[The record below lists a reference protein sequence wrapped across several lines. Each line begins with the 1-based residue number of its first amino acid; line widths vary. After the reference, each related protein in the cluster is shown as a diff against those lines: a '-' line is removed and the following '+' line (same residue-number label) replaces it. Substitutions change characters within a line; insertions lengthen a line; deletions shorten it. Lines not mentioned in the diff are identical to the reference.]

1 MRKFIERFYTI
12 LVFLFL
18 YAPIVVMIVF
28 SFNDS
33 KLRGR
38 WVGFTTDWYVDLFSN
53 PEIIGAVRTTLIV
66 AVAATIIATIIG
78 TLSAIGISELRGKRK
93 NMILNINY
101 LPVLNPDIITAISLM
116 GLYGFLR
123 MELGYITMI
132 LSHIMFCIPYVVLT
146 VLPAVEAMDKN
157 IIEAALDLGATPS
170 YAIRKVLIPNIKNGI
185 LAGALISFTLSI
197 DDFAIS
203 YFTSGNGVSNLSMT
217 IYGMARRG
225 INPSINALSAI
236 IFVIV
241 FIFLFLQNRKAIF
254 GKNKENPSFMP
265 A

>member
-1 MRKFIERFYTI
+1 MRKFSERLYTI
-12 LVFLFL
+12 IVFIFL

-38 WVGFTTDWYVDLFSN
+38 WVGFTTDWYKELFSD
-53 PEIIGAVRTTLIV
+53 PEIISAVRTTLIV
-66 AVAATIIATIIG
+66 AVVATIIATFIG
-78 TLSAIGISELRGKRK
+78 TLSAIGISELRGRKK
-93 NMILNINY
+93 NMVLNINY

-116 GLYGFLR
+116 GLYGFLKLN
-123 MELGYITMI
+123 LGYITLI
-132 LSHIMFCIPYVVLT
+132 LSHVMFCIPYVVLT
-146 VLPAVEAMDKN
+146 VLPAVESMDKN

-170 YAIRKVLIPNIKNGI
+170 YAVRKVLIPNIKNGI
-185 LAGALISFTLSI
+185 FAGALISFTLSL

-217 IYGMARRG
+217 IYSMARRG

-236 IFVIV
+236 IFVVV
-241 FIFLFLQNRKAIF
+241 FIFLLIQNRKVF
-254 GKNKENPSFMP
+254 MGKEKNPTSFMP
-265 A
+265 

>member
-1 MRKFIERFYTI
+1 MRKFLEKFYTI
-12 LVFLFL
+12 LVFIFL
-18 YAPIVVMIVF
+18 YAPIIVMIIF

-38 WVGFTTDWYVDLFSN
+38 WVGFTSNWYKELFSN
-53 PEIIGAVRTTLIV
+53 PEIISAVKTTLIV
-66 AVAATIIATIIG
+66 AVVATVIATFIG
-78 TLSAIGISELRGKRK
+78 TLSAIGISELRGKKR

-116 GLYGFLR
+116 GLYGFLKLN
-123 MELGYITMI
+123 LGYITLI
-132 LSHIMFCIPYVVLT
+132 LSHVMFCIPYVVLT

-170 YAIRKVLIPNIKNGI
+170 YAVRKVLIPNIKNGI
-185 LAGALISFTLSI
+185 FAGALISFTLSL

-217 IYGMARRG
+217 IYAMARRG
-225 INPSINALSAI
+225 INPSINALSTI
-236 IFVIV
+236 IFVVV
-241 FIFLFLQNRKAIF
+241 FIFLLIQNRKVLFIKE
-254 GKNKENPSFMP
+254 KNSTSFMP
-265 A
+265 

>member
-1 MRKFIERFYTI
+1 MRKFLEKFYTI
-12 LVFLFL
+12 LVFIFL
-18 YAPIVVMIVF
+18 YAPIIVMIIF

-38 WVGFTTDWYVDLFSN
+38 WVGFTSNWYKELFSN
-53 PEIIGAVRTTLIV
+53 PEIISAVKTTLIV
-66 AVAATIIATIIG
+66 AVVATVIATFIG
-78 TLSAIGISELRGKRK
+78 TLSAIGISELRGKKR
-93 NMILNINY
+93 NMVLNINY

-116 GLYGFLR
+116 GLYGFLKLN
-123 MELGYITMI
+123 LGYITLI
-132 LSHIMFCIPYVVLT
+132 FSHVMFCIPYVVLT

-170 YAIRKVLIPNIKNGI
+170 YAVRKVLIPNIKNGI
-185 LAGALISFTLSI
+185 FAGALISFTLSL

-217 IYGMARRG
+217 IYAMARRG
-225 INPSINALSAI
+225 INPSINALSTI
-236 IFVIV
+236 IFVVV
-241 FIFLFLQNRKAIF
+241 FIFLLIQNRKVLFIKE
-254 GKNKENPSFMP
+254 KNPTSFM

>member
-1 MRKFIERFYTI
+1 MRKFLERLYTI
-12 LVFLFL
+12 IVFIFL

-38 WVGFTTDWYVDLFSN
+38 WVGFTTDWYKELFSN
-53 PEIIGAVRTTLIV
+53 PEIISAVRTTLIV
-66 AVAATIIATIIG
+66 AVVATIIATIIG
-78 TLSAIGISELRGKRK
+78 TLSAIGISELRGRKK
-93 NMILNINY
+93 NMVLNINY

-116 GLYGFLR
+116 GLYGFLKLN
-123 MELGYITMI
+123 LGYITLI
-132 LSHIMFCIPYVVLT
+132 LSHVMFCIPYVVLT
-146 VLPAVEAMDKN
+146 VLPAVESMDKN

-170 YAIRKVLIPNIKNGI
+170 YAVRKVLIPNIKNGI
-185 LAGALISFTLSI
+185 FAGALISFTLSL

-217 IYGMARRG
+217 IYAMARRG

-236 IFVIV
+236 IFVVV
-241 FIFLFLQNRKAIF
+241 FIFLLIQNRKVLM
-254 GKNKENPSFMP
+254 GEKKNPTSFMP
-265 A
+265 

>member
-1 MRKFIERFYTI
+1 MRKFLERLYTVI
-12 LVFLFL
+12 VFIFL

-38 WVGFTTDWYVDLFSN
+38 WVGFTTDWYKELFSN
-53 PEIIGAVRTTLIV
+53 PEIISAVRTTLIV
-66 AVAATIIATIIG
+66 AVVATIIATIIG
-78 TLSAIGISELRGKRK
+78 TLSAIGISELCGRKK
-93 NMILNINY
+93 NMVLNVNY

-116 GLYGFLR
+116 GLYGFLKLN
-123 MELGYITMI
+123 LGYITLI
-132 LSHIMFCIPYVVLT
+132 LSHVMFCIPYVVLT
-146 VLPAVEAMDKN
+146 VLPTVETMDKN

-170 YAIRKVLIPNIKNGI
+170 YAVRKVLIPNIKNGI
-185 LAGALISFTLSI
+185 FAGALISFTLSL

-217 IYGMARRG
+217 IYAMARRG

-236 IFVIV
+236 IFVVV
-241 FIFLFLQNRKAIF
+241 FIFLLIQNRKVIF
-254 GKNKENPSFMP
+254 GKEKNSTSFMP
-265 A
+265 

>member
-1 MRKFIERFYTI
+1 MRKFLEFYTI
-12 LVFLFL
+12 LVFIFL
-18 YAPIVVMIVF
+18 YAPIIVMIIF

-38 WVGFTTDWYVDLFSN
+38 WVGFTSNWYKELFLN
-53 PEIIGAVRTTLIV
+53 PEIISAVKTTLIV
-66 AVAATIIATIIG
+66 AVVATVIATFIG
-78 TLSAIGISELRGKRK
+78 TLSAIGISELRGKKR
-93 NMILNINY
+93 NMVLNINY

-116 GLYGFLR
+116 GLYGFLKLN
-123 MELGYITMI
+123 LGYITLI
-132 LSHIMFCIPYVVLT
+132 LSHVMFCIPYVVLT

-170 YAIRKVLIPNIKNGI
+170 YAVRKVLIPNIKNGI
-185 LAGALISFTLSI
+185 FAGALISFTLSL

-217 IYGMARRG
+217 IYAMARRG
-225 INPSINALSAI
+225 INPSINALSTI
-236 IFVIV
+236 IFVVV
-241 FIFLFLQNRKAIF
+241 FIFLLIQNRKVLFIKE
-254 GKNKENPSFMP
+254 KNPTSFM

>member
-1 MRKFIERFYTI
+1 MRKIIDRIYTI
-12 LVFLFL
+12 LVFVFL

-33 KLRGR
+33 KLRGK
-38 WVGFTTDWYVDLFSN
+38 WAGFTTKWYVELFEN
-53 PEIIGAVRTTLIV
+53 PEIISAVRTTLIV
-66 AVAATIIATIIG
+66 AIVATIVASFIG
-78 TLSAIGISELRGKRK
+78 TLSAIGISELRGRK
-93 NMILNINY
+93 KDMVLNINY

-116 GLYGFLR
+116 GLYGFLKLQ
-123 MELGYITMI
+123 LGYITMI

-146 VLPAVEAMDKN
+146 VLPAVESMDKN

-170 YAIRKVLIPNIKNGI
+170 YAVRNVLIPNIKNGI

-203 YFTSGNGVSNLSMT
+203 YFTTGNGVSNLSMT

-225 INPSINALSAI
+225 INPAINALSAI
-236 IFVIV
+236 IFVVV
-241 FIFLFLQNRKAIF
+241 FIFLLIQNRKVIF
-254 GKNKENPSFMP
+254 GKEKNPTTFMH
-265 A
+265 

>member
-1 MRKFIERFYTI
+1 MRKFLERLYTI
-12 LVFLFL
+12 IVFLFL

-38 WVGFTTDWYVDLFSN
+38 WVGFTTDWYKELFSN
-53 PEIIGAVRTTLIV
+53 PEIISAVKTTLIV
-66 AVAATIIATIIG
+66 AVVATIVATIIG
-78 TLSAIGISELRGKRK
+78 TLSAIGISELRGRK
-93 NMILNINY
+93 KNAILSINY

-116 GLYGFLR
+116 GLYGFLKLN
-123 MELGYITMI
+123 LGYITLI
-132 LSHIMFCIPYVVLT
+132 LSHVMFCIPYVVLT
-146 VLPAVEAMDKN
+146 VLPAVESMDKN

-170 YAIRKVLIPNIKNGI
+170 YAVRKVLIPNIKNGI
-185 LAGALISFTLSI
+185 FAGALISFTLSL

-217 IYGMARRG
+217 IYAMARRG

-236 IFVIV
+236 IFVVV
-241 FIFLFLQNRKAIF
+241 FIFLLIQNRKVIF
-254 GKNKENPSFMP
+254 GKEENPTTFMH
-265 A
+265 

>member
-1 MRKFIERFYTI
+1 MRKLIERIYI
-12 LVFLFL
+12 ALVFMFL

-33 KLRGR
+33 KLRGS
-38 WVGFTTDWYVDLFSN
+38 WAGFTTKWYVELFEN
-53 PEIIGAVRTTLIV
+53 PEIISSVRTTLIV
-66 AVAATIIATIIG
+66 AVIATIVASFIG
-78 TLSAIGISELRGKRK
+78 TLSAIGISELAGKRK
-93 NMILNINY
+93 SMILNVNY
-101 LPVLNPDIITAISLM
+101 LPILNPDIITAISLM
-116 GLYGFLR
+116 GLYGFARLK
-123 MELGYITMI
+123 LGYITMV

-146 VLPAVEAMDKN
+146 VLPAVETMDKN

-170 YAIRKVLIPNIKNGI
+170 YAVFKVLIPNIKNAI

-203 YFTSGNGVSNLSMT
+203 YFTTGNGVSNLSMS

-225 INPSINALSAI
+225 INPAINALSAI

-241 FIFLFLQNRKAIF
+241 FIFLLVQNRKIIL
-254 GKNKENPSFMP
+254 KKLR
-265 A
+265 

>member
-1 MRKFIERFYTI
+1 MRKIIDRIYTI
-12 LVFLFL
+12 LVFVFL

-28 SFNDS
+28 SFNDI
-33 KLRGR
+33 KLRGK
-38 WVGFTTDWYVDLFSN
+38 WAGFTTKWYVELFEN
-53 PEIIGAVRTTLIV
+53 PEIISAVRTTLIV
-66 AVAATIIATIIG
+66 AIVATIVASFIG
-78 TLSAIGISELRGKRK
+78 TLSAIGISELRGRK
-93 NMILNINY
+93 KDMVLNINY

-116 GLYGFLR
+116 GLYGFLKLQ
-123 MELGYITMI
+123 LGYITMI

-146 VLPAVEAMDKN
+146 VLPAVESMDKN

-170 YAIRKVLIPNIKNGI
+170 YAVRNVLIPNIKNGI

-203 YFTSGNGVSNLSMT
+203 YFTTGNGVSNLSMT

-225 INPSINALSAI
+225 INPAINALSAI

-241 FIFLFLQNRKAIF
+241 FIFLLLKNRKIIF
-254 GKNKENPSFMP
+254 EKEEPKTNFLS
-265 A
+265 

>member
-1 MRKFIERFYTI
+1 MRKFLEKFYTI
-12 LVFLFL
+12 LVFIFL
-18 YAPIVVMIVF
+18 YAPIIVMIIF

-38 WVGFTTDWYVDLFSN
+38 WVGFTSNWYKELFSN
-53 PEIIGAVRTTLIV
+53 PEIISAVKTTLIV
-66 AVAATIIATIIG
+66 AVVATAIATFIG
-78 TLSAIGISELRGKRK
+78 TLSAIGISELRGKKR
-93 NMILNINY
+93 NMVLNINY

-116 GLYGFLR
+116 GLYGFLKLN
-123 MELGYITMI
+123 LGYITLI
-132 LSHIMFCIPYVVLT
+132 LSHVMFCIPYVVLT

-170 YAIRKVLIPNIKNGI
+170 YAVRKVLIPNIKNGI
-185 LAGALISFTLSI
+185 FAGALISFTLSL

-217 IYGMARRG
+217 IYAMARRG
-225 INPSINALSAI
+225 INPSINALSTI
-236 IFVIV
+236 IFVVV
-241 FIFLFLQNRKAIF
+241 FIFLLIQNRKVLFIKE
-254 GKNKENPSFMP
+254 KNPTSFM

>member
-1 MRKFIERFYTI
+1 MRKLIERIYI
-12 LVFLFL
+12 ALVFMFL

-33 KLRGR
+33 KLRGS
-38 WVGFTTDWYVDLFSN
+38 WAGFTTKWYVELFEN
-53 PEIIGAVRTTLIV
+53 PEIISSVRTTLIV
-66 AVAATIIATIIG
+66 AVIATIVASFIG
-78 TLSAIGISELRGKRK
+78 TLSAIGISELAGKRK
-93 NMILNINY
+93 SMVLNVNY
-101 LPVLNPDIITAISLM
+101 LPILNPDIITAISLM
-116 GLYGFLR
+116 GLYGFARLK
-123 MELGYITMI
+123 LGYITMV

-170 YAIRKVLIPNIKNGI
+170 YAVFKVLIPNIKNAI

-203 YFTSGNGVSNLSMT
+203 YFTTGNGVSNLSMS

-225 INPSINALSAI
+225 INPAINALSAI

-241 FIFLFLQNRKAIF
+241 FIFLLVQNRKIIL
-254 GKNKENPSFMP
+254 KKLR
-265 A
+265 

>member
-1 MRKFIERFYTI
+1 MRKFLEKFYTI
-12 LVFLFL
+12 LVFIFL
-18 YAPIVVMIVF
+18 YAPIIVMIIF

-38 WVGFTTDWYVDLFSN
+38 WVGFTSNWYKELFLN
-53 PEIIGAVRTTLIV
+53 PEIISAVKTTLIV
-66 AVAATIIATIIG
+66 AVVATVIATFIG
-78 TLSAIGISELRGKRK
+78 TLSAIGISELRGKKR

-116 GLYGFLR
+116 GLYGFLKLN
-123 MELGYITMI
+123 LGYITLI
-132 LSHIMFCIPYVVLT
+132 LSHVMFCIPYVVLT

-170 YAIRKVLIPNIKNGI
+170 YAVRKVLIPNIRNGI
-185 LAGALISFTLSI
+185 FAGALISFTLSL

-217 IYGMARRG
+217 IYAMARRG
-225 INPSINALSAI
+225 INPSINALSTI
-236 IFVIV
+236 IFVVV
-241 FIFLFLQNRKAIF
+241 FIFLLIQNRKVLFIKE
-254 GKNKENPSFMP
+254 KNPTSFMP
-265 A
+265 

>member
-1 MRKFIERFYTI
+1 MRKAIERIYTI
-12 LVFLFL
+12 LVFIFL

-33 KLRGR
+33 KLRGK
-38 WVGFTTDWYVDLFSN
+38 WAGFTTDWYVELFNN
-53 PEIIGAVRTTLIV
+53 PEIISAVRTTLIV
-66 AVAATIIATIIG
+66 AVVATIIATFLG

-93 NMILNINY
+93 NMILNVNY

-116 GLYGFLR
+116 GLYGFLKLQ
-123 MELGYITMI
+123 LGYLTMI

-146 VLPAVEAMDKN
+146 VLPAVESMDKN
-157 IIEAALDLGATPS
+157 IVEAALDLGATPS
-170 YAIRKVLIPNIKNGI
+170 YAVRKVLIPNIKNGI

-225 INPSINALSAI
+225 INPAINALSAI

-241 FIFLFLQNRKAIF
+241 FIFLLLQNRKAIF
-254 GKNKENPSFMP
+254 GKGKANTTFIPS
-265 A
+265 

>member
-1 MRKFIERFYTI
+1 MRKFLERLYTI
-12 LVFLFL
+12 LVFTFL
-18 YAPIVVMIVF
+18 YAPIIVMIVF

-38 WVGFTTDWYVDLFSN
+38 WVGFTTKWYVELFEN
-53 PEIIGAVRTTLIV
+53 PEIISALRTTLIV
-66 AVAATIIATIIG
+66 ALVSTLIATIIG

-93 NMILNINY
+93 DMVLNINY

-116 GLYGFLR
+116 GLYGFMKLQ
-123 MELGYITMI
+123 LGYITLI

-170 YAIRKVLIPNIKNGI
+170 YAVRKVLIPNIKSGI
-185 LAGALISFTLSI
+185 MAGALISFTLSI

-217 IYGMARRG
+217 IYAMARRG
-225 INPSINALSAI
+225 INPAINALSAI

-241 FIFLFLQNRKAIF
+241 FIFLIIQNRKAIL
-254 GKNKENPSFMP
+254 GKEKASAAFMP
-265 A
+265 

>member
-1 MRKFIERFYTI
+1 MRKFLERLYTI
-12 LVFLFL
+12 IVFLFL

-38 WVGFTTDWYVDLFSN
+38 WVGFTTDWYKELFSN
-53 PEIIGAVRTTLIV
+53 PEIISAVKTTLIV
-66 AVAATIIATIIG
+66 AVVATIVATIIG
-78 TLSAIGISELRGKRK
+78 TLSAIGISELRGRK
-93 NMILNINY
+93 KNAILNINY

-116 GLYGFLR
+116 GLYGFLKLN
-123 MELGYITMI
+123 LGYITLI
-132 LSHIMFCIPYVVLT
+132 LSHVMFCIPYVVLT
-146 VLPAVEAMDKN
+146 VLPAVESMDKN

-170 YAIRKVLIPNIKNGI
+170 YAVRKVLIPNIKNGI
-185 LAGALISFTLSI
+185 FAGALISFTLSL

-217 IYGMARRG
+217 IYAMARRG

-236 IFVIV
+236 IFVVV
-241 FIFLFLQNRKAIF
+241 FIFLLIQNRKVIF
-254 GKNKENPSFMP
+254 GKEENPTTFMH
-265 A
+265 

>member
-1 MRKFIERFYTI
+1 MRKFLEKFYTI
-12 LVFLFL
+12 LVFIFL
-18 YAPIVVMIVF
+18 YAPIIVMIIF

-38 WVGFTTDWYVDLFSN
+38 WVGFTSNWYKELFLN
-53 PEIIGAVRTTLIV
+53 PEIISAVKTTLIV
-66 AVAATIIATIIG
+66 AVVATVIATFIG
-78 TLSAIGISELRGKRK
+78 TLSAIGISELRGKKR
-93 NMILNINY
+93 NMVLNINY

-116 GLYGFLR
+116 GLYGFLKLN
-123 MELGYITMI
+123 LGYITLI
-132 LSHIMFCIPYVVLT
+132 LSHVMFCIPYVVLT

-170 YAIRKVLIPNIKNGI
+170 YAVRKVLIPNIKNGI
-185 LAGALISFTLSI
+185 FAGALISFTLSL

-217 IYGMARRG
+217 IYAMARRG
-225 INPSINALSAI
+225 INPSINALSTI
-236 IFVIV
+236 IFVVV
-241 FIFLFLQNRKAIF
+241 FIFLLIQNRKVLFIKE
-254 GKNKENPSFMP
+254 KNPTSFM

>member
-1 MRKFIERFYTI
+1 MRKFLEKFYTI
-12 LVFLFL
+12 LVFIFL
-18 YAPIVVMIVF
+18 YSPIIVMIIF

-38 WVGFTTDWYVDLFSN
+38 WVGFTSNWYKELFLN
-53 PEIIGAVRTTLIV
+53 PEIISAVKTTLIV
-66 AVAATIIATIIG
+66 AVVATVIATFIG
-78 TLSAIGISELRGKRK
+78 TLSAIGISELRGKKR
-93 NMILNINY
+93 NMVLNINY

-116 GLYGFLR
+116 GLYGFLKLN
-123 MELGYITMI
+123 LGYITLI
-132 LSHIMFCIPYVVLT
+132 LSHVMFCIPYVVLT

-170 YAIRKVLIPNIKNGI
+170 YAVRKVLIPNIKNGI
-185 LAGALISFTLSI
+185 FAGALISFTLSL

-217 IYGMARRG
+217 IYAMARRG
-225 INPSINALSAI
+225 INPSINALSTI
-236 IFVIV
+236 IFVVV
-241 FIFLFLQNRKAIF
+241 FIFLLIQNRKVLFIKE
-254 GKNKENPSFMP
+254 KNPTSFM